1 MRDGTRERW
10 LLPAVSDRP
19 GSSSILPRQGD
30 PATRHRASMAARALR
45 QLIIFSILALAGF
58 VVIMSTAGRAETLA
72 LNQVAAPDRKERT
85 FTLRGDLTASLALD
99 LQAALRAGFRRVVVT
114 SRGGEVLVARAMA
127 DLLNRH
133 EAVLVA
139 QGQCHSACA
148 YMWLATRRREIGKDA
163 DLALHATFDNYG
175 TNDFGELWL
184 KELGRADLTRWARGR
199 DLHHLTSE
207 ELEPDTRTP

>member
-1 MRDGTRERW
+1 MRDGARERW
-10 LLPAVSDRP
+10 LLSALSDRP
-19 GSSSILPRQGD
+19 GSSSILPKQVD
-30 PATRHRASMAARALR
+30 SSTSHHASTLGRFFR
-45 QLIIFSILALAGF
+45 RLIIFSMLVVAGF
-58 VVIMSTAGRAETLA
+58 AVIMPTAGRTETIA
-72 LNQVAAPDRKERT
+72 FNQVVPDRPERT

-139 QGQCHSACA
+139 QGQCHSACT
-148 YMWLATRRREIGKDA
+148 YMWLATKRRALGKDA

-175 TNDFGELWL
+175 PNDFGEFWL
-184 KELGRADLTRWARGR
+184 KELGRADLMRWARGTE
-199 DLHHLTSE
+199 LHHLTPQ
-207 ELEPDTRTP
+207 ELEPGTRAP